1 MESLVFFAEVAPLK
15 DKNLIERLSNRIS
28 PERLKKANS
37 FKSEKD
43 RLLSFGGGILIDY
56 ALEQFGVEDREIY
69 SDGHGKL
76 KLKNG
81 GAEFNM
87 SHSKNAVAVIV
98 SNSVVGI
105 DIEKEREVNLKVANR
120 YFCKNEI
127 DYINNSPD
135 KDKAFLRLW
144 VRKES
149 LLKALG
155 TGIKKGLSSVSV
167 IENNLQFSGVNGK
180 KYYFNDV
187 NCKDYLISCC
197 KEESNSFSKIIE
209 VDFNELIK

>member
-1 MESLVFFAEVAPLK
+1 MNSLVFFAEITPLK
-15 DKNLIERLSNRIS
+15 DENLIKKLSSRISKERLA
-28 PERLKKANS
+28 KANLC
-37 FKSEKD
+37 KCENDK
-43 RLLSFGGGILIDY
+43 LLSLGGGILIDY
-56 ALEQFGVEDREIY
+56 ALEQFGVENREIY
-69 SDGHGKL
+69 SDENGKL

-98 SNSVVGI
+98 STNAVGI
-105 DIEKEREVNLKVANR
+105 DIEKKREVNLKVANR

-127 DYINNSPD
+127 EYINNSPD

-155 TGIKKGLSSVSV
+155 TGIKAGLSSVSV
-167 IENNLQFSGVNGK
+167 VENNWQFSGVNGK
-180 KYYFNDV
+180 KYYFNDA

-197 KEESNSFSKIIE
+197 EESINSFSEIIE
-209 VDFNELIK
+209 VDFNNLIK